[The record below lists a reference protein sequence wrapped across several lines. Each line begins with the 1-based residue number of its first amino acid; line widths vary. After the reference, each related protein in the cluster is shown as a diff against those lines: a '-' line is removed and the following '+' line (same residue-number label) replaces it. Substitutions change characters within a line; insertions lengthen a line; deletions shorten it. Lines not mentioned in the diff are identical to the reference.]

1 MLITEIA
8 KKLNITPRTIRH
20 YEEIGV
26 IKSNRL
32 ENNYRYF
39 NIENINKEFVKEV
52 KEKREKLRLSQVR
65 NPQNTDK
72 LFEDYKNWEA
82 TAEEKRLRKVKRKRG
97 LINLRELLAIV
108 KVKK

>member
-39 NIENINKEFVKEV
+39 NTENINK
-52 KEKREKLRLSQVR
+52 
-65 NPQNTDK
+65 
-72 LFEDYKNWEA
+72 
-82 TAEEKRLRKVKRKRG
+82 
-97 LINLRELLAIV
+97 LLTYN
-108 KVKK
+108 KT